1 MQRQVLYR
9 GRGRMSTQGGRM
21 VLEEANLW
29 LEASRLAL
37 IPTGL
42 RRVEGPWERLL
53 EAGRLLSLNGDMFE
67 RVVNVLQIGNAEE
80 YDKIA
85 EVVNINELTNEEVI
99 QVLSVREDFMRRE

>member
-1 MQRQVLYR
+1 MAL
-9 GRGRMSTQGGRM
+9 GGRKART
-21 VLEEANLW
+21 VFALWHRSRSNEGGEER
-29 LEASRLAL
+29 ASYGWHVAGQRE
-37 IPTGL
+37 
-42 RRVEGPWERLL
+42 RWERLL